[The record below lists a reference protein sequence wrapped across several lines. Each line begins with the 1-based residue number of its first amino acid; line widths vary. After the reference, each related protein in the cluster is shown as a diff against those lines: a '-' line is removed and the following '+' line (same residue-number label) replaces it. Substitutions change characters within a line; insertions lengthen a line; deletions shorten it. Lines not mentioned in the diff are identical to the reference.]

1 MTDSPEQPSDEEL
14 SELIDDEENTV
25 NAESNEGDGGVEV
38 GIPPAVD
45 DEEDIDSSE
54 EMFSMDDFDSADVV
68 ENPIEENITP
78 ESVAEQEVAEESVA
92 SSDEDVV
99 SQESEPKEEEVP
111 ETEEDTLEP
120 PEEEGLPL
128 EDFSGRNLFRS
139 NHHTTSFLVA
149 AATDYCKIGGTPI
162 YIVSGTFSVSTNT
175 PTFEDQD
182 LTRVDSVVT
191 PSLLPLNS
199 DTSMNVGVPVSSRGY
214 FYIDRNKMYPTDGGG
229 FDGADEPVTKI
240 YWEHYW
246 ERQ

>member
-54 EMFSMDDFDSADVV
+54 EMFSMDDFDSAEVV

-99 SQESEPKEEEVP
+99 C
-111 ETEEDTLEP
+111 L
-120 PEEEGLPL
+120 LY
-128 EDFSGRNLFRS
+128 
-139 NHHTTSFLVA
+139 TSDA
-149 AATDYCKIGGTPI
+149 
-162 YIVSGTFSVSTNT
+162 
-175 PTFEDQD
+175 
-182 LTRVDSVVT
+182 
-191 PSLLPLNS
+191 
-199 DTSMNVGVPVSSRGY
+199 
-214 FYIDRNKMYPTDGGG
+214 
-229 FDGADEPVTKI
+229 ADE
-240 YWEHYW
+240 
-246 ERQ
+246 